1 MNGDWITIETR
12 DGSTVFAPG
21 EVIGGTVSWHLQG
34 AESLELRLLWYTEG
48 KGDQD
53 SRVVTTV
60 GLGNPGENEVRPFN
74 IRLPEGP
81 FSFSGKLISL
91 VWALE
96 AVAAPGSRAARLEIT
111 VSPDR
116 REILLPSAA
125 GAHAGPG

>member
-1 MNGDWITIETR
+1 VNGDWITIETR
-12 DGSTVFAPG
+12 DGATVFAPG
-21 EVIGGTVSWHLQG
+21 EVIAGTVSWHLAG
-34 AESLELRLLWYTEG
+34 AQSIELRLLWYTEG

-53 SRVVTTV
+53 SRLVTTV
-60 GLGNPGENEVRPFN
+60 ELGHPGGNEVRPFN

-91 VWALE
+91 LWALE

-111 VSPDR
+111 VSPTR
-116 REILLPSAA
+116 REILLP